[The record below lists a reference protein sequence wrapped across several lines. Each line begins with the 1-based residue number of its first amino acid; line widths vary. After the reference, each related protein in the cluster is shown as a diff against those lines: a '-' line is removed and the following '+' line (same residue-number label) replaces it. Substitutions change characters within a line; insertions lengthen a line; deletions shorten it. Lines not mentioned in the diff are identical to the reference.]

1 MSEGQTAPNLKVLE
15 DGYEILGE
23 LRSGDRVGTYIA
35 KRRVDGEDVIITVV
49 KAPTDGA
56 NNALNLF
63 AADTQLLSN
72 LSHPQIPQVIE
83 GKWVGKDQFAVV
95 SRRYQ
100 TETLDELLARHET
113 YSPPRIAMILGEVD
127 SVLEWARSNGVVH
140 RGITPDT
147 LQFETGTSRVL
158 VTLEPTPIPMESVPD
173 AAADARTV
181 GTLAWAMLT
190 GQRYAEGQSLAELR
204 ADLAKRV
211 TDDTE
216 AMVRAKS
223 GANAPDVPTYLA
235 VVAAADALRAGE
247 LEIAEMQAAMLEARR
262 NELET
267 FAAEQQAY
275 ALRNKELEEQL
286 ANERQEFER
295 KMADEQAQLA
305 AVKSDFA
312 DLKSKEEGQL
322 AAERTQFEHERS
334 DLERD
339 RADFELRA
347 TEREAELAAKHADVD
362 RIRAEEGARI
372 DAAIA
377 AAVQTVAD
385 TAVPVPAYVPSLV
398 SNEPEADLRRV
409 ALAAEPWID
418 ETVKK
423 HSVGTGQPAVAEV
436 VKRGGRPGWLIPVSV
451 AALIVVL
458 VGIFAATHRNPDA
471 APAHVV
477 IGNTKVVPTAPT
489 TNVGNTPRG
498 GFLTQTAGGSVTQP
512 SAGPPISSNPTPSAV
527 PAAKTAA
534 EIAAAD
540 SAAKADSLQAAARKA
555 AAASKAAAIRRAD
568 AARRDSIAAARR
580 DSTVPRDTAVR
591 RDTSARFD
599 TVLPPA

>member
-15 DGYEILGE
+15 DDYEILGE
-23 LRSGDRVGTYIA
+23 LRSGDRVGTYLG
-35 KRRVDGEDVIITVV
+35 KRRADGADVIITVV
-49 KAPTDGA
+49 KAPTDDA

-63 AADTQLLSN
+63 AADTQLLSS

-127 SVLEWARSNGVVH
+127 SVLEWARTNGVVH

-158 VTLEPTPIPMESVPD
+158 VTLEPTPVPMESVPD
-173 AAADARTV
+173 AGADAKTI

-190 GQRYAEGQSLAELR
+190 GQRYAEGQPLTDLR
-204 ADLAKRV
+204 PDLAKRV

-216 AMVRAKS
+216 AMVRSKS
-223 GANAPDVPTYLA
+223 GAGAPDVPTYLA

-247 LEIAEMQAAMLEARR
+247 LEIAEMQAEMLEARR

-322 AAERTQFEHERS
+322 AAERMQFEHERS
-334 DLERD
+334 ELERD
-339 RADFELRA
+339 RTDFEMR
-347 TEREAELAAKHADVD
+347 
-362 RIRAEEGARI
+362 
-372 DAAIA
+372 
-377 AAVQTVAD
+377 
-385 TAVPVPAYVPSLV
+385 
-398 SNEPEADLRRV
+398 
-409 ALAAEPWID
+409 
-418 ETVKK
+418 
-423 HSVGTGQPAVAEV
+423 
-436 VKRGGRPGWLIPVSV
+436 
-451 AALIVVL
+451 
-458 VGIFAATHRNPDA
+458 
-471 APAHVV
+471 
-477 IGNTKVVPTAPT
+477 
-489 TNVGNTPRG
+489 
-498 GFLTQTAGGSVTQP
+498 
-512 SAGPPISSNPTPSAV
+512 
-527 PAAKTAA
+527 
-534 EIAAAD
+534 
-540 SAAKADSLQAAARKA
+540 
-555 AAASKAAAIRRAD
+555 
-568 AARRDSIAAARR
+568 
-580 DSTVPRDTAVR
+580 
-591 RDTSARFD
+591 
-599 TVLPPA
+599 